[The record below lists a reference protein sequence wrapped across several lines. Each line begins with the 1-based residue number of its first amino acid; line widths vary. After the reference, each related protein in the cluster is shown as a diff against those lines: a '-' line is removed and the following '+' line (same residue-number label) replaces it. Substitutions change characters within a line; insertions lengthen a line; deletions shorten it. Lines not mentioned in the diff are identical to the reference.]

1 MSSTASKRKVH
12 TVSKRRDPTSH
23 SSTNDSKR
31 LKLGMNKR
39 EVGDPVQVFDGSG
52 NVWADLGFPDAAE
65 RKVKAD
71 LAFAIRQRIE
81 VLRLTQVQA
90 AERLRLTQP
99 KVSDLINLRTKG
111 YSIERL
117 AALLMR
123 LGATVE
129 VTVSFRK
136 SGNGFRVRAA

>member
-1 MSSTASKRKVH
+1 
-12 TVSKRRDPTSH
+12 
-23 SSTNDSKR
+23 
-31 LKLGMNKR
+31 MNKR